1 MRRRDFII
9 LLGGTAVSWPL
20 AARAQQSTAI
30 RRVGALMSIAENDPQ
45 ARVWAS
51 AFEQGMEKH
60 GWKPGHNLQIEY
72 RWANN
77 DSLLKRFAQELVR
90 LNPEVI
96 LAASASSASALQEA
110 TGTVPVVFMG
120 TSDPVSRR
128 LIASMEKPGGNFTG
142 YVEFE
147 PGIGVKWLEL
157 LKQIAPNVT
166 RVAVVQDPM
175 RSTWRQVLSGIE
187 KAAPSFN
194 VQVTPVDARD
204 SAELERFL
212 ATFAGPG
219 GGMIVTPNQF
229 SALAR
234 NRLVALAAQHKLP
247 AVYFSRFFVTEGG
260 LISYAPDTIDQYHRA
275 ADTID
280 RILNGEKPADMHHWD
295 RPDPARS
302 ARADCL
308 IRQSAQASRCRLCQA
323 VRSCWRA
330 PELWPK
336 HQLDVPPGR

>member
-1 MRRRDFII
+1 MGGHMRRRDFII
-9 LLGGTAVSWPL
+9 LLGGTAVSWPI

-280 RILNGEKPADMHHWD
+280 RILKGEKPADM
-295 RPDPARS
+295 PVQTPAKFEIVANLRT
-302 ARADCL
+302 AQMIGLTIPAQLVAAADHV
-308 IRQSAQASRCRLCQA
+308 IR
-323 VRSCWRA
+323 
-330 PELWPK
+330 
-336 HQLDVPPGR
+336 

>member
-1 MRRRDFII
+1 MGGHMRRRDFII
-9 LLGGTAVSWPL
+9 LLGGTAVSWPI

-175 RSTWRQVLSGIE
+175 RSTWKHVLTGIE

-194 VQVTPVDARD
+194 VQVIPVDARD
-204 SAELERFL
+204 SVQLERAL
-212 ATFAGPG
+212 ATFAGTAD
-219 GGMIVTPNQF
+219 GGMIVTPNLF

-234 NRLVALAAQHKLP
+234 ERLVALAARHKLP
-247 AVYFSRFFVTEGG
+247 AVYFNRFFVTEGG

-275 ADTID
+275 AGYID
-280 RILNGEKPADMHHWD
+280 RILKGEKPADM
-295 RPDPARS
+295 PVQTPAKFEIVANLRT
-302 ARADCL
+302 AQMIGLTIPAQLVAAADHV
-308 IRQSAQASRCRLCQA
+308 IR
-323 VRSCWRA
+323 
-330 PELWPK
+330 
-336 HQLDVPPGR
+336 

>member
-1 MRRRDFII
+1 M
-9 LLGGTAVSWPL
+9 
-20 AARAQQSTAI
+20 
-30 RRVGALMSIAENDPQ
+30 
-45 ARVWAS
+45 
-51 AFEQGMEKH
+51 
-60 GWKPGHNLQIEY
+60 
-72 RWANN
+72 
-77 DSLLKRFAQELVR
+77 
-90 LNPEVI
+90 
-96 LAASASSASALQEA
+96 QEA

-234 NRLVALAAQHKLP
+234 DRLVALAAQHKLP

-275 ADTID
+275 AGTIG
-280 RILNGEKPADMHHWD
+280 RVLKGEKPADM
-295 RPDPARS
+295 PVQAPAKFEIVANLRT
-302 ARADCL
+302 AQMIGLTIPAQLVAAADHV
-308 IRQSAQASRCRLCQA
+308 IR
-323 VRSCWRA
+323 
-330 PELWPK
+330 
-336 HQLDVPPGR
+336 

>member
-212 ATFAGPG
+212 ATFAGPDG
-219 GGMIVTPNQF
+219 GLIVTPNLF

-234 NRLVALAAQHKLP
+234 ERLVALAARHKLP

-275 ADTID
+275 AGYID
-280 RILNGEKPADMHHWD
+280 RILKGEKPADM
-295 RPDPARS
+295 PVQTPAKFEIV
-302 ARADCL
+302 ANLRAAQMIGVTIPTQLVAAADHV
-308 IRQSAQASRCRLCQA
+308 IR
-323 VRSCWRA
+323 
-330 PELWPK
+330 
-336 HQLDVPPGR
+336 

>member
-1 MRRRDFII
+1 
-9 LLGGTAVSWPL
+9 
-20 AARAQQSTAI
+20 
-30 RRVGALMSIAENDPQ
+30 
-45 ARVWAS
+45 
-51 AFEQGMEKH
+51 MEKQ

-120 TSDPVSRR
+120 TSDPVSRK

-147 PGIGVKWLEL
+147 SGIGVKWLEL

-175 RSTWRQVLSGIE
+175 RSTWRNVLTGIE

-194 VQVTPVDARD
+194 MQVTSVDARD

-212 ATFAGPG
+212 ATFAGPDSG
-219 GGMIVTPNQF
+219 LIVTPNQF

-234 NRLVALAAQHKLP
+234 DRLIALAARHKLP

-260 LISYAPDTIDQYHRA
+260 LISYAPDAIDQYHRA
-275 ADTID
+275 AGSID
-280 RILNGEKPADMHHWD
+280 RILKGEKPGDMPVQAPAKFEIVANLRTAQMIGLTIPAQLVAAADHV
-295 RPDPARS
+295 
-302 ARADCL
+302 
-308 IRQSAQASRCRLCQA
+308 IR
-323 VRSCWRA
+323 
-330 PELWPK
+330 
-336 HQLDVPPGR
+336 

>member
-51 AFEQGMEKH
+51 AFEQGMEKY

-234 NRLVALAAQHKLP
+234 DRLVALAAQHKLP

-280 RILNGEKPADMHHWD
+280 RILNGEKPADM
-295 RPDPARS
+295 PVQTPAKFEIV
-302 ARADCL
+302 ANLRAAQMIGVTIPTQLVAAADHV
-308 IRQSAQASRCRLCQA
+308 IR
-323 VRSCWRA
+323 
-330 PELWPK
+330 
-336 HQLDVPPGR
+336 

>member
-20 AARAQQSTAI
+20 TARAQQSTPV
-30 RRVGALMSIAENDPQ
+30 RRVGALMNIAENDPE
-45 ARVWAS
+45 ASMWAA
-51 AFEQGMEKH
+51 AFEQGMEKQ
-60 GWKPGHNLQIEY
+60 GWKSGHNLQIEY

-77 DSLLKRFAQELVR
+77 DSLFKRYARELVG
-90 LNPEVI
+90 LNPDVI
-96 LAASASSASALQEA
+96 LAVSGSSASALQEA
-110 TGTVPVVFMG
+110 TSTVPVVFMG
-120 TSDPVSRR
+120 TSDPVNRR

-175 RSTWRQVLSGIE
+175 RSTWRHVLSGIE

-194 VQVTPVDARD
+194 VQVTPGRCPRQRGARALSWQVLRVPD
-204 SAELERFL
+204 
-212 ATFAGPG
+212 
-219 GGMIVTPNQF
+219 GGMIVTPNLF

-234 NRLVALAAQHKLP
+234 ERLVALAARHKLP
-247 AVYFSRFFVTEGG
+247 AVYFNRFFVTEGG

-275 ADTID
+275 AGTID
-280 RILNGEKPADMHHWD
+280 RILKGEKPADM
-295 RPDPARS
+295 PVQAPAKFEIVANLRT
-302 ARADCL
+302 AQMIGLTIPAQLVAAADHV
-308 IRQSAQASRCRLCQA
+308 IR
-323 VRSCWRA
+323 
-330 PELWPK
+330 
-336 HQLDVPPGR
+336 

>member
-1 MRRRDFII
+1 
-9 LLGGTAVSWPL
+9 
-20 AARAQQSTAI
+20 
-30 RRVGALMSIAENDPQ
+30 
-45 ARVWAS
+45 
-51 AFEQGMEKH
+51 MEKQ
-60 GWKPGHNLQIEY
+60 GLKPGHNLQIEY

-90 LNPEVI
+90 LDPEVI

-110 TGTVPVVFMG
+110 TSTVPVVFMG

-142 YVEFE
+142 YLEFE

-157 LKQIAPNVT
+157 LKQIAPKVT

-175 RSTWRQVLSGIE
+175 RSTWRLVLAGIE

-204 SAELERFL
+204 SAALERVL
-212 ATFAGPG
+212 ATFAGPDAG
-219 GGMIVTPNQF
+219 LIVTPNQF

-234 NRLVALAAQHKLP
+234 ERLVALAVRHKMP

-275 ADTID
+275 AASID
-280 RILNGEKPADMHHWD
+280 RILKGEKPADM
-295 RPDPARS
+295 PVQAPAKFEIVANLRT
-302 ARADCL
+302 AQMIGLTFPAQLVAAADHV
-308 IRQSAQASRCRLCQA
+308 IR
-323 VRSCWRA
+323 
-330 PELWPK
+330 
-336 HQLDVPPGR
+336 